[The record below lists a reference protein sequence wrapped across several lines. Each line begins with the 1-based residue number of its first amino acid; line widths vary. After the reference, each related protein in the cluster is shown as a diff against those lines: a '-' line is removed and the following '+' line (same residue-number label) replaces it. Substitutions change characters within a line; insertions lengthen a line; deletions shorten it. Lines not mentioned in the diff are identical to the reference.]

1 MNAGKRFIINK
12 CIFLLFSKISPMFC
26 GAEKRKLQDEIVEHV
41 KSSKLINYP
50 VDKTCINLFHIS
62 KEIDKLINA
71 RSVFLSRNDQ
81 NGSHSSLQN
90 CLNLYYFL
98 ITCAKLKKIT
108 FFHRKVLEYV
118 EDRIATSLQIAGVD
132 RAHEKYIPY
141 SIHIKNEKSVS
152 HLVAELH
159 TDCAAYLKKIN
170 SVKIRYL
177 TIDRNQINIDEEW
190 KQKHQCAF
198 NKKKLKIPIS
208 KHNYEFILNAVTE
221 PALRQKVLTLLN
233 SPYEKKRSLNKEVIK
248 ILKKRYDVATKL
260 GYRNWVDYSMSHFT
274 SEKGKYEKLRD
285 FFNVIKR
292 KVDRDYDRV
301 SVHMGKLLSSSGV
314 GGNQPGDRYGAHDDR
329 RELRR
334 DRLSPIRDKPSM
346 QEWSYYYNKSMNK
359 SDEYFVNTFF
369 PHGYVWKNFMEIV
382 SRIYNFSYEEV
393 QEKNVTKKW
402 PKGSLVYK
410 IERRGSVNHASA
422 ANSQANGK
430 LVRSPV
436 GQNPRR
442 EVVSPGDTL
451 LGYMYIVPYMEIKIR
466 DYFRVPSMNCLSN
479 TCLIFTGHVVLD
491 YKFIGTLPIEKK
503 LFSCSEILTLFHEFG
518 HAYHLLLLSRKYG
531 LYQFSNMPLD
541 YAEFFSHMNEHLVNN
556 FSVLQALS
564 NKADNNSKINED
576 IFKSIKFDS
585 SRLANIYTHA
595 VIDYEIHNLNP
606 HDFFTRHLDNPGE
619 VPYDHSYDH
628 ACGDNSLVPFYNL
641 LENYLPYK
649 IGSSYSIHSTS
660 FPYHFSCYY
669 AGSVLSYLLAEMRVL
684 MNMSTGDLSMKRNSS
699 LVSFQKKFYGIVAQD
714 FVGSSGWS
722 GSSVIDRVLANR
734 DLLA

>member
-1 MNAGKRFIINK
+1 MNSGRKFIINK
-12 CIFLLFSKISPMFC
+12 CIFLIFSKISPMLY

-41 KSSKLINYP
+41 KNSKLINYP

-62 KEIDKLINA
+62 KEIDKLISA
-71 RSVFLSRNDQ
+71 RSAFVSGGDQ
-81 NGSHSSLQN
+81 KRSHISLQS

-108 FFHRKVLEYV
+108 FLHRKVLEYV
-118 EDRIATSLQIAGVD
+118 EQRIATSLQNTGVESAD
-132 RAHEKYIPY
+132 EKYIPY

-152 HLVAELH
+152 HLVAELG

-170 SVKIRYL
+170 GVKIRYL

-198 NKKKLKIPIS
+198 NRGKLKIPIS
-208 KHNYEFILNAVTE
+208 KHNYEFILNGVTE
-221 PALRQKVLTLLN
+221 PALREKVLTLLN
-233 SPYEKKRSLNKEVIK
+233 SPYENKNLNRDVIK
-248 ILKKRYDVATKL
+248 ILRKRYDVATKL

-274 SEKGKYEKLRD
+274 SEKGKYGKLRD
-285 FFNVIKR
+285 FFNLVKG
-292 KVDRDYDRV
+292 KVDRDYARV
-301 SVHMGKLLSSSGV
+301 SASMGKLLSSSSGGV
-314 GGNQPGDRYGAHDDR
+314 SQPSDRYGKHHDR
-329 RELRR
+329 REVR
-334 DRLSPIRDKPSM
+334 RDKPYM
-346 QEWSYYYNKSMNK
+346 HDWSYYYNKSMNK

-369 PHGYVWKNFMEIV
+369 PHGHVWKNFMEIV

-393 QEKNVTKKW
+393 REKGVTKKW
-402 PKGSLVYK
+402 PKGSLIYR
-410 IERRGSVNHASA
+410 IERRSANHCSGP
-422 ANSQANGK
+422 NTQTNES
-430 LVRSPV
+430 LVRDRV
-436 GQNPRR
+436 GGSPRR
-442 EVVSPGDTL
+442 EVPSGDSL
-451 LGYMYIVPYMEIKIR
+451 LGYMYIVPYMEVKIR

-491 YKFIGTLPIEKK
+491 YKFIGTIPIEKK
-503 LFSCSEILTLFHEFG
+503 LFSSSEILTLFHEFG
-518 HAYHLLLLSRKYG
+518 HAYHLLLLSRRYN

-595 VIDYEIHNLNP
+595 VIDYEIHDLNP
-606 HDFFTRHLDNPGE
+606 HDFFTNQLDNRGE
-619 VPYDHSYDH
+619 VAH
-628 ACGDNSLVPFYNL
+628 GDDSLVPFYNII
-641 LENYLPYK
+641 ENYLPYK

-669 AGSVLSYLLAEMRVL
+669 AGSVLSYLLAEMRVI
-684 MNMSTGDLSMKRNSS
+684 MNISTAELSIKRNSS
-699 LVSFQKKFYGIVAQD
+699 LVAFQKKFYGIVAQD
-714 FVGSSGWS
+714 FIASSGWP
-722 GSSVIDRVLANR
+722 GSSVIDHALANR